1 MRKNPREMPIWR
13 SLRICSRALD
23 SSPLLAD
30 TLSVVQKRNLH
41 TPGTVSGRPAFVF
54 DIDGVLIRGD
64 TVLDSAIKALQR
76 LYTDGGKSYGA

>member
-1 MRKNPREMPIWR
+1 MRNNPREMPIWR
-13 SLRICSRALD
+13 SLRIWSRTLN
-23 SSPLLAD
+23 SSSLLAG
-30 TLSVVQKRNLH
+30 TLSAVQKRNLH

-64 TVLDSAIKALQR
+64 TVLESAIKALQR